1 MEIEDEF
8 KWLDDFWPDV
18 TESKEPECLII
29 ASNIRSVTFVDDK
42 WVFEN
47 KTWKTKNHNKLE
59 TLVVENKNIGSIS
72 TEYLTSNV
80 TKEERLQ
87 KLFDLITEHKI
98 KRLIFNNCSFFA
110 YLRIEPLSSITE
122 LIFNNCLNPKVLLSC
137 FLSFSKGK
145 LYSLRTLIFRKINN
159 FEDNLGLLT
168 YYLSLPFHFIK
179 DLKSIDYLGY
189 RKINEPI
196 DKILKTNQRGYKKCE
211 MICLSILFMKKTK
224 RSSLLNIIDLHV
236 VKNIVGMIWN
246 SRYALDWYV

>member
-29 ASNIRSVTFVDDK
+29 ASNIRSVTF
-42 WVFEN
+42 
-47 KTWKTKNHNKLE
+47 
-59 TLVVENKNIGSIS
+59 VVENKNIGSIS

-137 FLSFSKGK
+137 FLNFSKGK

-168 YYLSLPFHFIK
+168 ILVFH
-179 DLKSIDYLGY
+179 
-189 RKINEPI
+189 
-196 DKILKTNQRGYKKCE
+196 
-211 MICLSILFMKKTK
+211 SILLK
-224 RSSLLNIIDLHV
+224 I
-236 VKNIVGMIWN
+236 
-246 SRYALDWYV
+246 